1 MKGNRNR
8 FHVST
13 HLRVNVFTLCT
24 ECFKWI
30 HILLWAS
37 IYIEHSVCIFPFQGP
52 ECTEEAVIDD
62 WRVTICKTED
72 RNDSQNKVRL
82 LCLFTFVVNI

>member
-1 MKGNRNR
+1 MYLHFVLYGM
-8 FHVST
+8 FQMDT
-13 HLRVNVFTLCT
+13 HSFVG
-24 ECFKWI
+24 
-30 HILLWAS
+30 
-37 IYIEHSVCIFPFQGP
+37 IYKEHSVCISPFQGP

-82 LCLFTFVVNI
+82 LCLLTFVVNI